1 MHLRSDL
8 LQIESNANGTF
19 KNYRYTNKINLP
31 YLTEDEVVNF
41 KMYSPF
47 EDLTNVVKGVSPMQ
61 AVALQSE
68 VDEAAVRHNLKF
80 FQN

>member
-47 EDLTNVVKGVSPMQ
+47 EDLTNVVK
-61 AVALQSE
+61 
-68 VDEAAVRHNLKF
+68 
-80 FQN
+80 